1 MKNKLRELL
10 ENMDD
15 VSLIMA
21 WNEYQ
26 SNVRGDGEMFPMD
39 WFDDILQDKDP
50 WEIARMC
57 FYGKFCPAHDY
68 FWFNGYGNLESSDY
82 PMDNIYIDDM
92 IDYIIENNDCLGNEE
107 IEEILDSEENQDE

>member
-1 MKNKLRELL
+1 MKDKLRELL

-26 SNVRGDGEMFPMD
+26 GNVRGEREMFPMD
-39 WFDDILQDKDP
+39 WFDEIMDSKSP
-50 WEIARMC
+50 WEIARCC

-82 PMDNIYIDDM
+82 PLDNIWIDDM
-92 IDYIIENNDCLGNEE
+92 IDYIIENNDSLSNEE
-107 IEEILDSEENQDE
+107 IEEVLDQGEENE